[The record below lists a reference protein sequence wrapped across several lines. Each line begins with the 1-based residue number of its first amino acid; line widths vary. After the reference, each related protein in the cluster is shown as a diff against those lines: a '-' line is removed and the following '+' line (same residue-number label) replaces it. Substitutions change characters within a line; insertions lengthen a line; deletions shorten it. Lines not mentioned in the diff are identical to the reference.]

1 MTDIIAF
8 GWSRQSNYG
17 SRSRGKWTRG
27 FSEHREICPSIQK
40 KSTDWPSTVIN
51 TRGSSGVIRTG
62 ACVRTPGH
70 LQSWLSW
77 ESDPWG
83 LHLGRQSLLQY
94 GPLQTGPGAGDGL
107 VPEGNPAW
115 DAPPFHS
122 NSKFIPFHLDSS
134 GHFSSGCFRA
144 ALTAIVGASVF
155 FLVLSSYY
163 FPPHILDH
171 NIPSEPVSTDYLKT
185 DLVHTTV
192 FVTYS
197 RYLELTKREIYLLR
211 SFLPL

>member
-1 MTDIIAF
+1 MKTEAWTLVSIYLPEGVRETLARLETHEKTGQSPSATKRMTDIMF
-8 GWSRQSNYG
+8 GSSRQSHYG
-17 SRSRGKWTRG
+17 SGSGGRQARG
-27 FSEHREICPSIQK
+27 FSEHRESYPSVQK

-94 GPLQTGPGAGDGL
+94 GPLQIGPGAGDGL

-122 NSKFIPFHLDSS
+122 NSKFIAFHLDSS

-155 FLVLSSYY
+155 CLILFCLLFSS
-163 FPPHILDH
+163 L
-171 NIPSEPVSTDYLKT
+171 
-185 DLVHTTV
+185 
-192 FVTYS
+192 YS
-197 RYLELTKREIYLLR
+197 
-211 SFLPL
+211 LP